1 MDEAKIKICKP
12 VPMKTSLK
20 EELMKTTCVNT
31 KDRLPRNNIRGTK
44 PNFKKKSKANMNPRK
59 PRIVNTK

>member
-1 MDEAKIKICKP
+1 MDEAKIKISKP

-20 EELMKTTCVNT
+20 EELMKTTSVNT

-44 PNFKKKSKANMNPRK
+44 PIFLKKSKANMNP
-59 PRIVNTK
+59 